1 MEEKKVTFE
10 EKLTQL
16 LELAKTK
23 KNVLD
28 NKEILNYFHGEILS
42 PEQLDQ
48 IYDFLENHHVDV
60 LRMDDDEDMEPEL
73 FEDGEEEEPIDVD
86 NLDLSIPDGVS
97 LDDPVRMYLKEIGK
111 VPLLS
116 PEEEIELAKRMELG
130 DENARKRLAEANLRL
145 VVSIAKRYVGR
156 GTNYSVDNLLKD
168 SKSININIDGSCF
181 FPYTI
186 YILHTVHRLVL
197 LVCLS

>member
-86 NLDLSIPDGVS
+86 NLDLSIVHAILIEHAGNASVYVRICTDDAVLGGQGFFNGFLAVCTVHT
-97 LDDPVRMYLKEIGK
+97 LDPHDL
-111 VPLLS
+111 
-116 PEEEIELAKRMELG
+116 
-130 DENARKRLAEANLRL
+130 
-145 VVSIAKRYVGR
+145 GR
-156 GTNYSVDNLLKD
+156 GTRCNRFLGKIFAART
-168 SKSININIDGSCF
+168 SIPIAAAGTAASTGASAASAAFSRVMTDRR
-181 FPYTI
+181 T
-186 YILHTVHRLVL
+186 
-197 LVCLS
+197 

>member
-60 LRMDDDEDMEPEL
+60 LRMDDDRLPGL
-73 FEDGEEEEPIDVD
+73 RFRCRF
-86 NLDLSIPDGVS
+86 PDGVS
-97 LDDPVRMYLKEIGK
+97 PVMHLERSSVIHAEAQKLLAEGLRKKLGERASGLRIELVNELSGWFDRPVR
-111 VPLLS
+111 
-116 PEEEIELAKRMELG
+116 
-130 DENARKRLAEANLRL
+130 N
-145 VVSIAKRYVGR
+145 
-156 GTNYSVDNLLKD
+156 
-168 SKSININIDGSCF
+168 
-181 FPYTI
+181 
-186 YILHTVHRLVL
+186 
-197 LVCLS
+197 

>member
-1 MEEKKVTFE
+1 MEEKKDTFE

-73 FEDGEEEEPIDVD
+73 LKTARRRSRSTWATWI
-86 NLDLSIPDGVS
+86 SAIPDGVS
-97 LDDPVRMYLKEIGK
+97 R
-111 VPLLS
+111 
-116 PEEEIELAKRMELG
+116 
-130 DENARKRLAEANLRL
+130 
-145 VVSIAKRYVGR
+145 
-156 GTNYSVDNLLKD
+156 
-168 SKSININIDGSCF
+168 
-181 FPYTI
+181 
-186 YILHTVHRLVL
+186 
-197 LVCLS
+197 

>member
-116 PEEEIELAKRMELG
+116 PELNWRSGWSWEMKMP
-130 DENARKRLAEANLRL
+130 ENVWRRRICAWLSALRSAMSAE
-145 VVSIAKRYVGR
+145 
-156 GTNYSVDNLLKD
+156 
-168 SKSININIDGSCF
+168 
-181 FPYTI
+181 
-186 YILHTVHRLVL
+186 
-197 LVCLS
+197 VCSSLT

>member
-73 FEDGEEEEPIDVD
+73 FEDGHE
-86 NLDLSIPDGVS
+86 GA
-97 LDDPVRMYLKEIGK
+97 VRPPRPSAQG
-111 VPLLS
+111 
-116 PEEEIELAKRMELG
+116 
-130 DENARKRLAEANLRL
+130 ARLIQ
-145 VVSIAKRYVGR
+145 SGCI
-156 GTNYSVDNLLKD
+156 
-168 SKSININIDGSCF
+168 
-181 FPYTI
+181 
-186 YILHTVHRLVL
+186 
-197 LVCLS
+197 

>member
-73 FEDGEEEEPIDVD
+73 FEDGEEGGGGGGGGWTTWI
-86 NLDLSIPDGVS
+86 SAS
-97 LDDPVRMYLKEIGK
+97 RMASASMIQSGC
-111 VPLLS
+111 
-116 PEEEIELAKRMELG
+116 I
-130 DENARKRLAEANLRL
+130 
-145 VVSIAKRYVGR
+145 
-156 GTNYSVDNLLKD
+156 
-168 SKSININIDGSCF
+168 
-181 FPYTI
+181 
-186 YILHTVHRLVL
+186 
-197 LVCLS
+197 

>member
-73 FEDGEEEEPIDVD
+73 FEDGEEEPIDVD

-97 LDDPVRMYLKEIGK
+97 LDVQSLI
-111 VPLLS
+111 LLQ
-116 PEEEIELAKRMELG
+116 
-130 DENARKRLAEANLRL
+130 D
-145 VVSIAKRYVGR
+145 
-156 GTNYSVDNLLKD
+156 
-168 SKSININIDGSCF
+168 
-181 FPYTI
+181 
-186 YILHTVHRLVL
+186 VH
-197 LVCLS
+197 S

>member
-116 PEEEIELAKRMELG
+116 PKRKLNWRSGWSWEMKMP
-130 DENARKRLAEANLRL
+130 ENVWRRRICAWLSALRSAMSAE
-145 VVSIAKRYVGR
+145 
-156 GTNYSVDNLLKD
+156 
-168 SKSININIDGSCF
+168 
-181 FPYTI
+181 
-186 YILHTVHRLVL
+186 
-197 LVCLS
+197 VCSSLT